1 MERIISALKNYL
13 HKDELG
19 NVFIFLDDLKKCN
32 FAKEELHIIFAVFKE
47 YNIKIKEVIYEKVP
61 GRKKEPKD
69 FSMLDNYLKERF
81 ITTSVAFKKLKDAD
95 TFAPTIDLEQI
106 LSLKLNEEQLKHA
119 IEFIINNLNIH
130 ICGISSIKDNELLDG
145 NVICFEGNK
154 KLA

>member
-1 MERIISALKNYL
+1 MERIIESLKGYL

-19 NVFIFLDDLKKCN
+19 NIFIFLDDLRKCN
-32 FAKEELHIIFAVFKE
+32 FNEEELHVIFAAFRE

-61 GRKKEPKD
+61 GKKKEPKD
-69 FSMLDNYLKERF
+69 FTMLDNYLKERF

-106 LSLKLNEEQLKHA
+106 LSLRLNEDQLKHA

-130 ICGISSIKDNELLDG
+130 ICGISFTKDNELLDG
-145 NVICFEGNK
+145 NVICLEGNK